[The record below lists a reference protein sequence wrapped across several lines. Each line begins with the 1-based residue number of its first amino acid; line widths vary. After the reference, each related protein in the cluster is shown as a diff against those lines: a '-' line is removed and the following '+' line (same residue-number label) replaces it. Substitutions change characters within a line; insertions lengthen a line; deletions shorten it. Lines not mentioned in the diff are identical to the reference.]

1 MDHRLRKDRQ
11 FTYIYKKGVRK
22 NTRFLALFIKDS
34 KFKCY
39 KIGYSVS
46 KKIGKANVRNKIKR
60 RMKEIVR
67 TNNFAKDYKNYV
79 LMAKQG
85 IENLTFEE
93 LYNEI
98 KEVFDKK

>member
-22 NTRFLALFIKDS
+22 NTRFLTLFIKDS
-34 KFKCY
+34 KFKDY

-46 KKIGKANVRNKIKR
+46 KKIGKANVRNKVKR

-67 TNNFAKDYKNYV
+67 RNNFAKNYNNYV
-79 LMAKQG
+79 LMAKTG
-85 IENLTFEE
+85 IQDLSFEQ

-98 KEVFDKK
+98 KEVFNK